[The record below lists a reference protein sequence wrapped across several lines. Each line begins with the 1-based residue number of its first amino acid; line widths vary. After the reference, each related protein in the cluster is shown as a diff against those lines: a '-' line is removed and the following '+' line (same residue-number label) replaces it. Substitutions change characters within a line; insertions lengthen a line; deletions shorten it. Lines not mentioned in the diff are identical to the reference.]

1 MTLTSR
7 WARRKCKIIVG
18 NRYLNF
24 ILLQFRL
31 NKSGGAWKKPY
42 QAD

>member
-1 MTLTSR
+1 MGHGGL
-7 WARRKCKIIVG
+7 VG

-31 NKSGGAWKKPY
+31 NKSGGAREKLS

>member
-1 MTLTSR
+1 MGHGGL
-7 WARRKCKIIVG
+7 VG

-31 NKSGGAWKKPY
+31 NKSGGAREIFFRLTKP
-42 QAD
+42 